1 MRIALATVQS
11 PFISGG
17 AELHA
22 NQLCKELIRAGHEA
36 EIVTMPF
43 RYGPPAEILRS
54 MRNWEEE
61 DFTKLS
67 GFTPDLVICL
77 KFPTWYLKHPRKV
90 AWILHQ
96 HRAVYDLWDKT
107 PVAKRMQ
114 LRALKQEITKKD
126 RQHLQDCTH
135 LFANSKTVAKRLQTY
150 NGLHATPLYHPP
162 ALAQRIRPGDC
173 LAPFVFFP
181 SRFEELKRQRLL
193 IEAMR
198 HTTSRVKAV
207 LAGEGPQ
214 WEKCRALVEKHGLH
228 AKVVL
233 PGRIDV
239 SLLLTCYA
247 RCLAVFYAP
256 FNEDYGYVTLE
267 AMLAA
272 KPVVTT
278 DDSGG
283 PLEFVSHQETG
294 ICVPATPEMIAR
306 ELDRLAEYPDFAKEM
321 GQKGQKRYK
330 KMNISWNHVL
340 STLLEK

>member
-11 PFISGG
+11 PFIRGG

-22 NQLCKELIRAGHEA
+22 GQLCKQLIRAGHEA

-61 DFTKLS
+61 DFTCLS

-107 PVAKRMQ
+107 PAATRIRLRSLKR
-114 LRALKQEITKKD
+114 EITKKD
-126 RQHLQDCTH
+126 SHHLQGCKR
-135 LFANSKTVAKRLQTY
+135 LFANSRTVADRLRTY
-150 NGLHATPLYHPP
+150 NSLDATPLYHPP
-162 ALAQRIRPGDC
+162 ALAPSIRPGRC

-181 SRFEELKRQRLL
+181 SRFEELKRQSLL

-198 HTTSRVKAV
+198 HTASNVKAV

-214 WEKCRALVEKHGLH
+214 WEKCQALVEKYGLQ
-228 AKVVL
+228 AKVML
-233 PGRIDV
+233 PGRIDRSV
-239 SLLLTCYA
+239 LLQCYA

-256 FNEDYGYVTLE
+256 FDEDYGYVTLE

-283 PLEFVSHQETG
+283 PLEFVRHRETG
-294 ICVPATPEMIAR
+294 LCVPARPETIAR
-306 ELDRLAEYPDFAKEM
+306 ELDRLAEYPELAKEL
-321 GQKGQKRYK
+321 GQKGQERYK

-340 STLLEK
+340 STLLEE